1 MKLAGTEESQV
12 KIKLSTQLGNAV
24 TEAQGREEKGD
35 ESKLGKSSWG
45 HIKSK
50 GELGRLLRGM
60 KTCP

>member
-1 MKLAGTEESQV
+1 M
-12 KIKLSTQLGNAV
+12 